1 MNQRIKIKIVSGC
14 CCIQFLQT
22 SLENKE
28 KNQANRI
35 KKYPEKCGVTK
46 VLTQFI

>member
-14 CCIQFLQT
+14 CCIQ
-22 SLENKE
+22 LENKE